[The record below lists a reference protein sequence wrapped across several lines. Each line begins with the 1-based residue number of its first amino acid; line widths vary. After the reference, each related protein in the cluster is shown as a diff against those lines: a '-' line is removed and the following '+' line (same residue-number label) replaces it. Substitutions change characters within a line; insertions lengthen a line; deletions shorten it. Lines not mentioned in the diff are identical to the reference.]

1 MAVSWELLLG
11 GVSFMVDSS
20 FRCTNVAKH
29 IVHPV
34 FLKYSAFLKGA
45 ATRTPPWLK
54 CTPPFAYMY
63 TPSGKLKFSLRI
75 TQLHTKFSRQ
85 FKGLHM
91 ILSNLSMTFPTAL
104 NSVNLA

>member
-1 MAVSWELLLG
+1 MIEFGSQY
-11 GVSFMVDSS
+11 
-20 FRCTNVAKH
+20 
-29 IVHPV
+29 P
-34 FLKYSAFLKGA
+34 Y
-45 ATRTPPWLK
+45 TPL
-54 CTPPFAYMY
+54 AYMY
-63 TPSGKLKFSLRI
+63 TPLCLHVHPRGNLKFPLRI